1 MKCEMCEDQD
11 AVVHFTQVI
20 DGKVKK
26 LHLCEGCAVKS
37 GLDIENPAA
46 LTDMLLGVGIQK
58 SESGKPARPAAD
70 KTCQQ
75 CQMRF
80 SDFKKTSR
88 LGCPICY
95 DSFAGDLELMLEGMH
110 RGTQHVGKI
119 PARAAGF
126 CQRQAEQ
133 DGLRKAL
140 EAAVGAENYEEAAR
154 IRDLLRCCGDGSEPK
169 P

>member
-1 MKCEMCEDQD
+1 MKCEMCDDKE
-11 AVVHFTQVI
+11 ALVHVTQVI

-37 GLDIENPAA
+37 GLDIENPSA

-58 SESGKPARPAAD
+58 SEQGKLAKPASD

-88 LGCPICY
+88 LGCPACY
-95 DSFAGDLELMLEGMH
+95 DSFAEELEFMLEGLH

-126 CQRQAEQ
+126 CKNQAEQ
-133 DGLRKAL
+133 SKLRQAL
-140 EAAVGAENYEEAAR
+140 EEAVGAENYEEAAR
-154 IRDLLRCCGDGSEPK
+154 IRDQIRSCEEGSK